1 MLVALS
7 PEISTSPQPN
17 TAWHRGQQGCS
28 VQARMWQWF
37 NAASAHTARWM
48 RARSR
53 QWHQHRRGCGCNNT
67 GHWVRNA
74 AASWWEH
81 HSQVCGW
88 GDTCS
93 ISCFLTLPSGRWLQ
107 AAFLVSLI
115 RSQLFRKKN
124 NSRHP
129 VAIFPSPDDCRAG
142 KLHPA
147 LSPSL
152 CWPRPDAAPG
162 AAPARLP
169 GSEQAQQSRDGL
181 GSLEI
186 LGEKPTCI
194 SPL

>member
-1 MLVALS
+1 MALS

-28 VQARMWQWF
+28 VQARRVQLSAQWF
-37 NAASAHTARWM
+37 NAASAHTARWV

-93 ISCFLTLPSGRWLQ
+93 ISCFLTLLSGRWLQ

-115 RSQLFRKKN
+115 RSQLFRKKIIAGIQW
-124 NSRHP
+124 P
-129 VAIFPSPDDCRAG
+129 FFPLL
-142 KLHPA
+142 KLYPS

-152 CWPRPDAAPG
+152 CWLRPAAAPG

-194 SPL
+194 SPP